1 MCGIAGI
8 LKFNSVTIEKSHLKQ
23 MTDVISH
30 RGPDGEGHWVSSN
43 AGVGF
48 GHRRLS
54 IIDLSKNGSQPM
66 HYLNN
71 RYTITFNGEIYNYL
85 ELKQTLLSKGY
96 QFVSDSDTEVLLAMY
111 DWKKENCLTDLDGMF
126 AFAIWD
132 EKEQELF
139 CARDRFGEKPFHYYL
154 NEKEFVFASE
164 IKQFW
169 AYGIQKKTVESRLVQ
184 FLENGQID
192 DPFNTAQT
200 FYHQIKRLDP
210 AHFMLFRR
218 NGAPRIKKYW
228 DIDLEATFRGTLQE
242 ATDQFSS
249 IFKESVSMRLRA
261 DVPVGTSLSGGL
273 DSSSICMIIN
283 GLKADGQKQTSFSAR
298 FKNFEKDE
306 GVYIEEVLR
315 ACKDVEANFVWP
327 DENYFFENF
336 AKINYHQDEPYTST
350 SMIAQY
356 SVMELAKTKGI
367 TVLIDGQG
375 ADESLGGYMPYYKLY
390 LDSLFYTDRQKFEKE
405 KLAYDSLHSNTRP
418 YEAPDKNETLR
429 MKLGRLKKTLL
440 RQNMPYGPD
449 ALKEKLYADTTSMHL
464 QTLLRYAD
472 RNSMANSREVRLP
485 FLSHRLIE
493 FVFTLPDHFKLNSGW
508 TKYIL
513 RKAMDPVLPGQICW
527 RTNKVGY
534 ESPQEKWL
542 QHPAILSEIISAKKQ
557 VQGLLETAAIESNL
571 DINPWRAL
579 IAKQYL

>member
-8 LKFNSVTIEKSHLKQ
+8 FKFNSVPVEKSQLKK

-30 RGPDGEGHWVSSN
+30 RGPDGEGHWIN
-43 AGVGF
+43 ASAMVGF

-54 IIDLSKNGSQPM
+54 IIDLSNNGSQPM

-111 DWKKENCLTDLDGMF
+111 DWKKENCLMYLDGMF

-154 NEKEFVFASE
+154 DKNEFVFGSE

-169 AYGIQKKTVESRLVQ
+169 AYGIEKKIVQSRMLQ
-184 FLENGQID
+184 FLESGQID
-192 DPFNTAQT
+192 DPFETDQT

-218 NGAPRIKKYW
+218 NGIPFIKKYW
-228 DIDLEATFRGTLQE
+228 DIDLEATFQGTMEE
-242 ATDQFSS
+242 ATDQFYS
-249 IFKESVSMRLRA
+249 IFKESVSLRLRA
-261 DVPVGTSLSGGL
+261 DVSVGTSLSGGL

-283 GLKADGQKQTSFSAR
+283 LLKADGQKQTSFSAR

-306 GVYIEEVLR
+306 GIYIEEVLR
-315 ACKDVEANFVWP
+315 ACKNVEANFVWP

-336 AKINYHQDEPYTST
+336 TKINYHQDEPYTST

-375 ADESLGGYMPYYKLY
+375 ADECLGGYMPYYKLY
-390 LDSLFYTDRQKFEKE
+390 LDSLFYTDKQKFEKE
-405 KLAYDSLHSNTRP
+405 KLAYDSLHSDTRP
-418 YEAPDKNETLR
+418 YEAPDKNETFR
-429 MKLGRLKKTLL
+429 MKLGRFKKTLL

-449 ALKEKLYADTTSMHL
+449 ALKEKLYADTSSMHL

-493 FVFTLPDHFKLNSGW
+493 FIFTLPDHFKLNSGW

-513 RKAMDPVLPGQICW
+513 RKAMDPVLPRQICW

-542 QHPAILSEIISAKKQ
+542 QHPAILSEIISAKEQ
-557 VQGLLETAAIESNL
+557 AQGLLETARLESNSN
-571 DINPWRAL
+571 INPWRAL